1 MQHVI
6 LIGDIN
12 IDFMNLT
19 NIQLWDYLSLF
30 SLKKKKNVITEP
42 TRITVN
48 SSTLLDPVIISDA
61 CAVLNSG
68 TMDVDE
74 YISDHICVYSD

>member
-19 NIQLWDYLSLF
+19 NIQLRDCLSLF
-30 SLKKKKNVITEP
+30 SLKNVITEP
-42 TRITVN
+42 TRITVY
-48 SSTLLDPVIISDA
+48 SSTLNDSVIISDA
-61 CAVLNSG
+61 FTVLDSG
-68 TMDVDE
+68 TMNADAPEQWMLMTV
-74 YISDHICVYSD
+74 